1 MARGALKLA
10 PARCASIAAL
20 AGLAACTEPPPQE
33 PADSYELAGPS
44 GGAQT
49 VTIAS
54 EMADGTALT
63 IEAGKSVSPIW
74 PDGWAAYPAAD
85 LIRVTQS
92 KLGGED
98 GEEPA
103 GQQLMIVFRSDDAPR
118 KIAEFYRE
126 QALVGGFAIASELQ
140 SNRAAVLAASSDNR
154 ESLTV
159 NARKGQGATVVH
171 LSLEQSFGQ

>member
-1 MARGALKLA
+1 MARRTLNLA
-10 PARCASIAAL
+10 VARCALI
-20 AGLAACTEPPPQE
+20 AGLASLAACSEPPPQE
-33 PADSYELAGPS
+33 PADSYELAGAS

-54 EMADGTALT
+54 ETADGTALT
-63 IEAGKSVSPIW
+63 IEAGKSVLPIW
-74 PDGWAAYPAAD
+74 PDGWAAYPAAE

-92 KLGGED
+92 KLGGDD
-98 GEEPA
+98 GEEPT

-126 QALVGGFAIASELQ
+126 QALVGGFEIASEFQ
-140 SNRAAVLAASSDNR
+140 SNRAAMLAASSDNR

-159 NARKGQGATVVH
+159 NARKGQGATIVH
-171 LSLEQSFGQ
+171 LSLEQNFGQ